1 MSGFESRRAAFKLP
15 PSAMLDK
22 TQTQS
27 ARRAKA
33 LEEQKRR
40 RAERIESERHIDLF
54 ADLKLGNSD
63 DEDENGEPEILQ
75 EGIGHLASMVQP
87 ASEASGSA
95 DAVVQPEDKK
105 KRRKKKK
112 KRISPW
118 ADQVMYA
125 ELLEMTGDASR
136 REVGSLGEDIEVD
149 DGLPTD
155 LESAWVAVAPVPA
168 GKRCLAIC
176 HQGSGAVGVVP
187 NTTLRSRVLGKPLM
201 ARFPSPLPSDTVLD
215 CILDENWQ
223 ETGALHV
230 LDVLRWKGQEVADCE
245 TTFRMWWRDTRLSEL
260 PPPRPPPN
268 SSNSGQYQ
276 FAYPTAFLPISW
288 SADTTSS
295 YLLSTVIPHARQGYD
310 IPVMLPPADD
320 EMDLDGAL
328 VKGAARVRSDGL
340 LLYVASAIYEP
351 GTSPLSLWV
360 PNGVW
365 RQPVDGQRL
374 ESMEEDSAETPMD
387 VFERLVK
394 KRVGFTA

>member
-15 PSAMLDK
+15 PSAVLDR
-22 TQTQS
+22 TQTQAS
-27 ARRAKA
+27 RRAKA

-40 RAERIESERHIDLF
+40 RAERFESERHIDLF
-54 ADLKLGNSD
+54 ADLNLGASD
-63 DEDENGEPEILQ
+63 NEDEVGEPEVLQ
-75 EGIGHLASMVQP
+75 EGIGRLAGLVQP
-87 ASEASGSA
+87 ASEASGSTFT
-95 DAVVQPEDKK
+95 VQHAEPVDGKK
-105 KRRKKKK
+105 KRKKKKK

-118 ADQVMYA
+118 ADQCMYA
-125 ELLEMTGDASR
+125 ELLEMTADASR
-136 REVGSLGEDIEVD
+136 RQVGSLGEDIEVD
-149 DGLPTD
+149 DGLPAD
-155 LESAWVAVAPVPA
+155 LETAWVAVAPVPA

-187 NTTLRSRVLGKPLM
+187 NTTLRSRVLGKPLLP
-201 ARFPSPLPSDTVLD
+201 RFPSPLPSDTVLD
-215 CILDENWQ
+215 CILDEHWN
-223 ETGALHV
+223 ETGVLHI

-260 PPPRPPPN
+260 PPPRPPP
-268 SSNSGQYQ
+268 SNSTTAPYQ

-295 YLLSTVIPHARQGYD
+295 TLISSVIPRARQGYT

-320 EMDLDGAL
+320 GMDLDGTL
-328 VKGAARVRSDGL
+328 VQRSAPVRSDGL

-360 PNGVW
+360 PNTVW
-365 RQPVDGQRL
+365 RQPTEGHM
-374 ESMEEDSAETPMD
+374 ESMDEDAEPPMD

-394 KRVGFTA
+394 RRMSL